1 MFIALVDAEIVVAMG
16 PVAWLTHARKT
27 LFTREDTFNIHKMFG
42 FPCLVHFIYRFTQVG
57 PTDMGF
63 GANRFSLACIAMH
76 IMLSSTSLIFKIP
89 TKRIKEGSRIWPEYR
104 LHSINFAFRSIAC
117 MLVTMGEKALGR
129 EDRPMYALNA
139 LIVLAGAA
147 GASAGSA
154 SVGTDNRS
162 NSIRDLDGPAWFK
175 FFFSWAQFIATTNC
189 LIGQR
194 RFSLQFV
201 YVFVIQFTA
210 FLMTLRRKNL
220 APHYPLVATYGAILA
235 FALGVALYETSY
247 FSSVFMVLSL
257 TNLAALGRMGFG
269 INKYVLWVGM
279 AGIVHVARPH
289 FGDDSPYL
297 WPLAFAVS
305 TAATLV
311 NAVRYV
317 QRKNAAAKEPA
328 KKAD

>member
-1 MFIALVDAEIVVAMG
+1 MSPASGCSCRIELYEVTGVTGHQISIITLLILILNAITTSRHPRLGWPHHVRGNLGALVRQTFIA
-16 PVAWLTHARKT
+16 
-27 LFTREDTFNIHKMFG
+27 
-42 FPCLVHFIYRFTQVG
+42 
-57 PTDMGF
+57 
-63 GANRFSLACIAMH
+63 
-76 IMLSSTSLIFKIP
+76 
-89 TKRIKEGSRIWPEYR
+89 EGSRIWPEYR
-104 LHSINFAFRSIAC
+104 LHSINFAFRSISC

-129 EDRPMYALNA
+129 EDRPMNALNA

-257 TNLAALGRMGFG
+257 TNLAALGRMASASTSTCSGRNG
-269 INKYVLWVGM
+269 R
-279 AGIVHVARPH
+279 HRARGAP
-289 FGDDSPYL
+289 
-297 WPLAFAVS
+297 PL
-305 TAATLV
+305 L
-311 NAVRYV
+311 
-317 QRKNAAAKEPA
+317 
-328 KKAD
+328 